1 MCRLFRKKNPVHEP
15 IERQIEDVKKFYP
28 MLADQILNG
37 LNCDSIP
44 GAKGAF
50 GSINNPIPV
59 NSAIGQIKYLGKLR
73 GKTGQAVFFHRLH
86 SCKSDVTENF
96 VDMYE
101 LVCLDGTQWSI
112 LYFDLYHPRRSN
124 LSPPGFT
131 LMPYNEKIKMDIP
144 FAFGVDYFVDNF
156 PYGLPKELQKFGGD
170 AFSRRAQ
177 ERLNKHKFE
186 NPNLK
191 ATENSEDSKYEK
203 SNN

>member
-73 GKTGQAVFFHRLH
+73 GKTGRCIFHRFIVANQMSQKILLICMNLYALTGLNGLYCT
-86 SCKSDVTENF
+86 SICITQDV
-96 VDMYE
+96 
-101 LVCLDGTQWSI
+101 QI
-112 LYFDLYHPRRSN
+112 
-124 LSPPGFT
+124 
-131 LMPYNEKIKMDIP
+131 
-144 FAFGVDYFVDNF
+144 
-156 PYGLPKELQKFGGD
+156 
-170 AFSRRAQ
+170 
-177 ERLNKHKFE
+177 
-186 NPNLK
+186 
-191 ATENSEDSKYEK
+191 
-203 SNN
+203 